1 MKLTTRAIK
10 KAIYRSDMPTGEV
23 YVCGGGAYN
32 SHLLEQLRWRLRKHQ
47 WTVQTTAD
55 LGLSPTWVE
64 ATAFAWL
71 AMRFVN
77 QLSGNLPAVTGAHGY
92 RVLGTMT
99 YV

>member
-1 MKLTTRAIK
+1 
-10 KAIYRSDMPTGEV
+10 MPIT
-23 YVCGGGAYN
+23 N
-32 SHLLEQLRWRLRKHQ
+32 LLEQLRWRLRKHE

-77 QLSGNLPAVTGAHGY
+77 QQSGNLPAVTGAAGY
-92 RVLGTMT
+92 RILGSITA
-99 YV
+99 V